1 MAEKHEG
8 TQQSSSDVLENVRKS
23 KSGYDTDATRALL
36 TAAVKSVFDGNKPR
50 KFQLDVAEALILGLD
65 VTAIAGTGSGKT
77 LPWMMPLLLE
87 ENRAKIVLVISPLK
101 ALQADHVGFSL
112 CVMTVSS
119 DLP

>member
-1 MAEKHEG
+1 MAEKHED
-8 TQQSSSDVLENVRKS
+8 TQQSLSDVLKNTRKS
-23 KSGYDTDATRALL
+23 KHRYDTDVTQALL
-36 TAAVKSVFDGNKPR
+36 TAAVKSVFNRNEPH
-50 KFQLDVAEALILGLD
+50 KFQLDVVEALILSLD

-87 ENRAKIVLVISPLK
+87 ENRAKIILVISPLK

-112 CVMTVSS
+112 CMMTVSS